1 MKGLV
6 QMIFLFKG
14 SDFMWFS
21 GSKGVRFEFLQLLKS
36 ATRTDFSM
44 GKSSDASHL
53 WTRLRR
59 VGLGNDDFLKTW
71 EREPNREIA
80 AFLLGAKDKDMKLS
94 ECISTA
100 HLRWHLWSSFQ
111 ADAGCF
117 HHWPAC
123 HVHPGAQQFRD
134 HVSNVF
140 PVWMTRD
147 MTLIRYR
154 YIRGPPPV
162 WWKSDLPSWHNVSQH
177 QWILYKM
184 AIWSPIRR

>member
-140 PVWMTRD
+140 PRLD
-147 MTLIRYR
+147 DKRHDINTLSLHPWTSTSLMKIR
-154 YIRGPPPV
+154 PPFLTQRFTTSMDIV
-162 WWKSDLPSWHNVSQH
+162 
-177 QWILYKM
+177 
-184 AIWSPIRR
+184 